1 MRTYEMMVVIDP
13 SPDMDKIDQAITRI
27 EEMITGKKGKI
38 LLTDRWGRRRLA
50 YEIQHRQYGYY
61 TLFTFEIDPRE
72 INDMNRTLRLN
83 SIVLR
88 HLILVLEPKIVELA
102 LSKQRKSEEE
112 AAKKPVEEVVVEKP
126 EDLKS
131 EDVPSPSEEIVQ
143 QEDLKSEDI
152 PPPPEEIVQP
162 EEAAPFL
169 EIEPLTVELPQAV
182 EEIPLTEESPV
193 MEEPPTDDE
202 PEIEQQ
208 ESEESSETD
217 SEEDKA

>member
-102 LSKQRKSEEE
+102 LAKQRKSEEE

-131 EDVPSPSEEIVQ
+131 ED
-143 QEDLKSEDI
+143 I
-152 PPPPEEIVQP
+152 PPPSEEIVQP

>member
-61 TLFTFEIDPRE
+61 TLFTFEIDPKE
-72 INDMNRTLRLN
+72 IGDMNRSLRLN
-83 SIVLR
+83 SMVLR

-143 QEDLKSEDI
+143 
-152 PPPPEEIVQP
+152 P

-208 ESEESSETD
+208 ESEESPETD